1 MASNPYAP
9 PTQAPASPQ
18 VRHDGPS
25 EFRRGPA
32 WYIVFAGL
40 AGGFAMVPFLVDQNA
55 VALAMIPAGC
65 VIGGFIFR
73 IRSHQ
78 WPYDPTVRKRQL
90 IYSALAIILPP
101 TALFFLGGPYGQ
113 GPAIMMIGAIVGA
126 SVAGGI
132 FASGTRRFRVSE
144 DTEWPSSHEP

>member
-1 MASNPYAP
+1 
-9 PTQAPASPQ
+9 
-18 VRHDGPS
+18 
-25 EFRRGPA
+25 
-32 WYIVFAGL
+32 
-40 AGGFAMVPFLVDQNA
+40 MVPFFAHQSA
-55 VALAMIPAGC
+55 VGVAMIPAGC

-78 WPYDPTVRKRQL
+78 WPHDPTVRKRQL
-90 IYSALAIILPP
+90 IYSALSIILPP
-101 TALFFLGGPYGQ
+101 TALFFLAGPYGQ

-144 DTEWPSSHEP
+144 DTAWQSSREL